1 MSLATFLQLALLVQL
16 AAGAALGAW
25 FLPDAV
31 SRWWLLVVAIAV
43 PVIGTALVLA
53 IEFIAGAIVDPRSPR
68 TSLLHVARVW
78 LGETSASL
86 RVFCLRQP
94 FAAGFAEPNL
104 VADPQRPAVLL
115 VHGYACNRAVW
126 KPLLASGLLADCNVA
141 TVNLTPVF
149 GPIGHYADVL
159 HAAIERLR
167 AATGATRVMIV
178 GHSMGGLVARAY
190 LRKRGDAAVAR
201 VITIATPHAGTIF
214 GGFGHGRNARQMA
227 HSSAFMRELAS
238 ALTPAVLAKFVC
250 VATADDNLV
259 VPRSSPLLEGTKHI
273 VLDGIGHL
281 AMLEDR
287 RVWDVLVRELC
298 PYRELPSS
306 CSNASTAARN

>member
-1 MSLATFLQLALLVQL
+1 MSLSTFLRMALLVQL
-16 AAGAALGAW
+16 AVGAALGAW
-25 FLPDAV
+25 LLPDAA
-31 SRWWLLVVAIAV
+31 SRWWLVGTAIGV
-43 PVIGTALVLA
+43 PIVGVALVLG
-53 IEFIAGAIVDPRSPR
+53 IEFIVGAIADPRSPR
-68 TSLLHVARVW
+68 TSVLHVLRVW

-126 KPLLASGLLADCNVA
+126 KPLLASGPLADCNVA

-149 GPIGHYADVL
+149 GPIGHYVDMLRV
-159 HAAIERLR
+159 AIDQLR
-167 AATGATRVMIV
+167 SATGAAQVMIV

-190 LRKRGDAAVAR
+190 LRKYGDTAVAR

-227 HSSAFMRELAS
+227 HASTYMRELAS
-238 ALTPAVLAKFVC
+238 ALTPALLAKFVC

-259 VPRSSPLLEGTKHI
+259 VPRSSPLLEGTKHV
-273 VLDGIGHL
+273 VLDGVGHL

-287 RVWDVLVRELC
+287 RVWDVLARA
-298 PYRELPSS
+298 
-306 CSNASTAARN
+306 CSAAPEIAMA